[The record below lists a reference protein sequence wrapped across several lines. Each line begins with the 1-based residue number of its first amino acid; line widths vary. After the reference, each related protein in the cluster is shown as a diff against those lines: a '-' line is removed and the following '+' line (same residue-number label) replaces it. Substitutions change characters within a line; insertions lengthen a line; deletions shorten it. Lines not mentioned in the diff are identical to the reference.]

1 MQAEEIKKRINM
13 MLANGEVTYL
23 DPESGYRYTVYA
35 NCPDDGSSAS
45 VARITK
51 ENRTG
56 SSVTNIIFKCPIC
69 GNLFNG
75 KADNM
80 SLR

>member
-1 MQAEEIKKRINM
+1 MQAEDIKKRIKM
-13 MLANGEVTYL
+13 MLASGEVTYL
-23 DPESGYRYTVYA
+23 DPESGYRYTLYA
-35 NCPDDGSSAS
+35 NCPNDGNTAS
-45 VARITK
+45 VARIAK

-69 GNLFNG
+69 SNLFEG
-75 KADNM
+75 KEDQM

>member
-1 MQAEEIKKRINM
+1 MQAEEIKKRIKM
-13 MLANGEVTYL
+13 MLANGEVTYS
-23 DPESGYRYTVYA
+23 DPESGYRYTLFA
-35 NCPDDGSSAS
+35 NCPDDGSTAS
-45 VARITK
+45 VARIAK

-69 GNLFNG
+69 SKLFEG
-75 KADNM
+75 KADDM

>member
-1 MQAEEIKKRINM
+1 MQAEDIQKRIKNM
-13 MLANGEVTYL
+13 LTNGEVTFK
-23 DPESGYRYTVYA
+23 DPESGYRYTLYA
-35 NCPDDGSSAS
+35 NCPNDGSSAS
-45 VARITK
+45 VARISK

-69 GNLFNG
+69 GNLFEG
-75 KADNM
+75 KEGDI